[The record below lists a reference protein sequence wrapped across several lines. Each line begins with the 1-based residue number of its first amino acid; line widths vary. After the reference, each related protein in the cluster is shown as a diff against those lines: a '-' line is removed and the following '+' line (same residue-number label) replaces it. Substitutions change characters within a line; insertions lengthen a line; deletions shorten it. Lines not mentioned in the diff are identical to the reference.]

1 MESLDAHKTQKVAL
15 TLVRDFSSVQFSR
28 SVMSDFVTPWTAAH
42 QASLSITN
50 SWRLLKLMPIE
61 SVMPSSHLILC
72 RLLLLLPP
80 IPPKRVAKFLCQLI
94 FQANKIT
101 NIWSNND
108 KYTGSSA
115 HYGQTGYKKMCL
127 TPMAFAQEVWKNWKG
142 LKCRDMIADTWME
155 MIKSYEEDSH

>member
-1 MESLDAHKTQKVAL
+1 MVLPTFK
-15 TLVRDFSSVQFSR
+15 RFSSVQFST
-28 SVMSDFVTPWTAAH
+28 VTQSCPTLCDPMNHSTPGLLVHH
-42 QASLSITN
+42 QLPD
-50 SWRLLKLMPIE
+50 LLKLMPIE